1 MQMAKVIK
9 ELAVK
14 AGEYTNRN
22 GETKAR
28 WVNIGRVM
36 KTDDGGTFAL
46 IDRHFNPAGIEVEPG
61 RDSIM
66 VSMFDPK
73 PRDEQSAHN
82 QAKANGYQQQPEEL
96 DDNIP
101 F

>member
-1 MQMAKVIK
+1 MAKVIK

-36 KTDDGGTFAL
+36 KMDDGGTFAL

-73 PRDEQSAHN
+73 PRDQQSGEQTQDVGGN
-82 QAKANGYQQQPEEL
+82 NDL
-96 DDNIP
+96 DDEIP